1 MGAEE
6 AEAVVIQ
13 VVVEEAVVVEADEEE
28 VLVDN
33 LVNVPTSPSIA
44 GRMVHVDTPAGFVK
58 IHNLATNTK
67 PHLRT
72 NSMALHIIALVD
84 SLGAVDVR

>member
-1 MGAEE
+1 MA
-6 AEAVVIQ
+6 
-13 VVVEEAVVVEADEEE
+13 VEEEVMVEAAAEE

-33 LVNVPTSPSIA
+33 LANVPTSPSIA
-44 GRMVHVDTPAGFVK
+44 GCMVHVDTSAGFVK
-58 IHNLATNTK
+58 IHNPATNTK

-72 NSMALHIIALVD
+72 NSMALHIIALID